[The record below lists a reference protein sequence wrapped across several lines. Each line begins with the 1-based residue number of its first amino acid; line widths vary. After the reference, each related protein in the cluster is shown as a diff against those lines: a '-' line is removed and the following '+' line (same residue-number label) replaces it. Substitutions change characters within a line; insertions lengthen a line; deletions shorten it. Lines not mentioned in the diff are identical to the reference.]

1 MGFKQHFWIKNIWWG
16 IGIAKAQPMEIFHD
30 LLKHTVGVFHDGGAW
45 EVELT
50 ECDYF
55 IPLLCLEETILEI
68 SYRLLLGLLESL
80 AEDDDRKRKEGRVIF
95 VDLGANIGTHA
106 LPIAAR

>member
-1 MGFKQHFWIKNIWWG
+1 M
-16 IGIAKAQPMEIFHD
+16 
-30 LLKHTVGVFHDGGAW
+30 
-45 EVELT
+45 ELT

-55 IPLLCLEETILEI
+55 IPLLCLEEAILEI
-68 SYRLLLGLLESL
+68 SHRLLLGLLESL
-80 AEDDDRKRKEGRVIF
+80 AEDDKGMRKDGRVIF

>member
-1 MGFKQHFWIKNIWWG
+1 M
-16 IGIAKAQPMEIFHD
+16 
-30 LLKHTVGVFHDGGAW
+30 
-45 EVELT
+45 ELT

-55 IPLLCLEETILEI
+55 IPLLCLEKAIIEI
-68 SYRLLLGLLESL
+68 SHRLLLSLLESL
-80 AEDDDRKRKEGRVIF
+80 AEDDDRKRKKGRVIF